1 MKKIAVFP
9 GSFDPITNAHVDLV
23 EQGLKV
29 FDHVIIA
36 IGVNSVKRGFY
47 SSDKRLEMIEK
58 VISRFPKGR
67 VTVDFFEGLTVNY
80 CNRVGAKYIL
90 RGMRGIQDFESERAI
105 AAHNSHLN
113 PEIQTVFFVSPGH
126 LAHLSS
132 TIIREIII
140 NNGDVKPFVPKDIWH
155 LLPTEAKT

>member
-29 FDHVIIA
+29 FDQVIIA

-47 SSDKRLEMIEK
+47 TTEKRLEMIEK

-67 VTVDFFEGLTVNY
+67 VTVEFFEGLTVDY
-80 CNRVGAKYIL
+80 CKRVGATFIL

-105 AAHNSHLN
+105 AAHNSQLN
-113 PEIQTVFFVSPGH
+113 PEVQTVFFVSPGN
-126 LAHLSS
+126 LTHLSS

-140 NNGDVKPFVPKDIWH
+140 NNGDVTAFVPKEI
-155 LLPTEAKT
+155 LPLIAERG